1 MCQENKHTTKH
12 TDMKTLKN
20 TIRTTATAALF
31 SMASLLSFS
40 QQDSKVWL
48 TIENSNNVPTENA
61 SGVLV
66 STDANFNAAISS
78 LNITNI
84 QKALPSSRTASL
96 TKVYEVSC
104 DCDVADLYTTLT
116 NNVSVV
122 SKVEYAP
129 VYQTLETPD
138 DYTLSVS
145 NPWALELIGAKD
157 AWNVTT
163 GDANVVIAISD
174 QNYFENHEELVG
186 KFVHYDHTN
195 TASQGHGTAVATLA
209 AGATNNTL
217 GKSAIG
223 YNSSLA
229 LYRMNYNEVLDAS
242 YAGAKVVNL
251 SWTSGCSF
259 NQYLQDV
266 MDEVY
271 NNGTFI
277 IASAGNGST
286 CGGAENL
293 VYPAAYDKVFAVTSI
308 GENDNHERTIGNPNS
323 THQHNASVDLSAPG
337 YDVPITAAP
346 GWYLTGSGT
355 SYASPIVAGTVGLMI
370 AANPC
375 LTNIEIE
382 YILKNTST
390 FIDDLNPAYA
400 GLIGQGRLNA
410 AAAVEM
416 AKNFNKMFLN
426 ATSFSACT
434 ANSGQID
441 IDIVGGNA
449 PFTTVWSNG
458 ATDLNLTDLAGGDY
472 TVTITDAIGC
482 SKDTTITIADVTPT
496 VFVADVQHV
505 ACNGSANGAIDITI
519 IEGTPGYTFEWETG
533 HTTEDLTGLTAGTYR
548 LKITDGNG
556 CSVWGS
562 FNVMEAQALT
572 ATLDVVQPT
581 ASTDGD
587 IDLTVEGGTAPY
599 SYTWNTGDVSE
610 DLFGVPAGYYQVT
623 VIDANGCDVMVDK
636 TIQNISTA
644 SVNNLESVNINV
656 FPNPTSDYATV
667 TWDNNEVTK
676 LTVVNANGQVVENA
690 DVDLQNNYTT
700 QNLNA
705 GMYFINLTDNNNNTN
720 TKKLIVR

>member
-1 MCQENKHTTKH
+1 
-12 TDMKTLKN
+12 MKTLKN

-186 KFVHYDHTN
+186 KVVHYDHTN

-623 VIDANGCDVMVDK
+623 VIDANGCDVIVDQ

>member
-1 MCQENKHTTKH
+1 
-12 TDMKTLKN
+12 MKTLKN

>member
-1 MCQENKHTTKH
+1 
-12 TDMKTLKN
+12 MKTLKN

-145 NPWALELIGAKD
+145 SPWALDLIGAQN
-157 AWNVTT
+157 AWNITT

-482 SKDTTITIADVTPT
+482 SKDTTITIADITPT

>member
-1 MCQENKHTTKH
+1 
-12 TDMKTLKN
+12 MKILKN
-20 TIRTTATAALF
+20 TIRTTAVAALF

-48 TIENSNNVPTENA
+48 TIENSNNFPTENA
-61 SGVLV
+61 SGALV
-66 STDANFNAAISS
+66 STDANFNAAISL

-104 DCDVADLYTTLT
+104 DCDVVDLYTILT
-116 NNVSVV
+116 NKVSVV

-145 NPWALELIGAKD
+145 SPWALDLIGAQN
-157 AWNVTT
+157 AWNITT
-163 GDANVVIAISD
+163 GDANVVIAVSD

-186 KFVHYDHTN
+186 KVVHYDHTN

-286 CGGAENL
+286 CGGAENV

-308 GENDNHERTIGNPNS
+308 GENDNHERTAGNPNS

-382 YILKNTST
+382 YILKNTSI

-416 AKNFNKMFLN
+416 AKDFDKLFLN

-472 TVTITDAIGC
+472 TVTITDAAGC

-548 LKITDGNG
+548 LKITNGNG

-623 VIDANGCDVMVDK
+623 VIDANGCDVMVDQ

-644 SVNNLESVNINV
+644 SVNNPESVNINV

-676 LTVVNANGQVVENA
+676 LTVVNANGQVVESV

>member
-1 MCQENKHTTKH
+1 
-12 TDMKTLKN
+12 MKTLKN
-20 TIRTTATAALF
+20 TIRTTAVAALF

-209 AGATNNTL
+209 AGATDNTL

>member
-1 MCQENKHTTKH
+1 
-12 TDMKTLKN
+12 MKTLKN
-20 TIRTTATAALF
+20 TIRTTAAAALF

-48 TIENSNNVPTENA
+48 TIENNTNVPVMSA
-61 SGVLV
+61 SGNLV
-66 STDANFNAAISS
+66 SNDASLNEAITS

-96 TKVYEVSC
+96 RNVYEVSC
-104 DCDVADLYTTLT
+104 NCDVVDLYTTLT
-116 NNVSVV
+116 NNVNTV

-129 VYQTLETPD
+129 VYETLETPN

-145 NPWALELIGAKD
+145 NPWALNLIGAED
-157 AWNVTT
+157 AWNITK
-163 GDANVVIAISD
+163 GDSSVVIAISD
-174 QNYFENHEELVG
+174 QNYYESHEELVG
-186 KFVHYDHTN
+186 KVLHYDNTN

-209 AGATNNTL
+209 AGATNNTM

-251 SWTSGCSF
+251 SWTSGCTF
-259 NQYLQDV
+259 NQYLQDA
-266 MDEVY
+266 MNEVY

-277 IASAGNGST
+277 VASAGNGTT

-293 VYPAAYDKVFAVTSI
+293 VYPAAYDNVFAVTSI
-308 GENDNHERTIGNPNS
+308 GANDNHERTIGNPSS

-337 YDVPITAAP
+337 YHVPITAAP

-375 LTNIEIE
+375 LTNAEIE
-382 YILKNTST
+382 YILKGSST

-400 GLIGQGRLNA
+400 GLIGEGRLNA
-410 AAAVEM
+410 AAAVAM
-416 AKNFNKMFLN
+416 AQDFNKLFLN

-441 IDIVGGNA
+441 VSIVGGNA
-449 PFTTVWSNG
+449 PFITEWSNG
-458 ATDLNLTDLAGGDY
+458 ATDLNLNNLAGGDY
-472 TVTITDAIGC
+472 TLTITDAMGC
-482 SKDTTITIADVTPT
+482 SKDTTITIEDVTPT
-496 VFVADVQHV
+496 VFEGEVQHIT
-505 ACNGSANGAIDITI
+505 CNGAANGAIDVTVL
-519 IEGTPGYTFEWETG
+519 EGTPDYIFEWDNG
-533 HTTEDLTGLTAGTYR
+533 MMTEDISGLTAGTYR

-562 FNVMEAQALT
+562 FNVMEPQTLT
-572 ATLDVVQPT
+572 AEMDITQPT
-581 ASTDGD
+581 ATADGD
-587 IDLTVEGGTAPY
+587 IDLTVTGGSAPY
-599 SYTWNTGDVSE
+599 SYTWNTGDVDE
-610 DLFGVPAGYYQVT
+610 DLYGVTAGFYQAT
-623 VIDANGCDVMVDK
+623 IIDNNGCEVVVDQM
-636 TIQNISTA
+636 IQSVSTA
-644 SVNNLESVNINV
+644 SVDILESININV

-667 TWDNNEVTK
+667 TWENNDIATVTI
-676 LTVVNANGQVVENA
+676 VNANGQLIENA
-690 DVDLQNNYTT
+690 DVALQNSFKT

-705 GMYFINLTDNNNNTN
+705 GMYFINLNDINGNTN
-720 TKKLIVR
+720 TQKLIVR

>member
-1 MCQENKHTTKH
+1 
-12 TDMKTLKN
+12 MKTLKN

-186 KFVHYDHTN
+186 KVVHYDHTN

-636 TIQNISTA
+636 TIQNSSTA

>member
-1 MCQENKHTTKH
+1 
-12 TDMKTLKN
+12 MKTLKN

-400 GLIGQGRLNA
+400 GLIGQGRLNS

-636 TIQNISTA
+636 TSQNISTA

>member
-1 MCQENKHTTKH
+1 
-12 TDMKTLKN
+12 MKTLKN

-636 TIQNISTA
+636 TIQNSSTA

>member
-1 MCQENKHTTKH
+1 M
-12 TDMKTLKN
+12 
-20 TIRTTATAALF
+20 
-31 SMASLLSFS
+31 
-40 QQDSKVWL
+40 
-48 TIENSNNVPTENA
+48 
-61 SGVLV
+61 
-66 STDANFNAAISS
+66 
-78 LNITNI
+78 
-84 QKALPSSRTASL
+84 
-96 TKVYEVSC
+96 
-104 DCDVADLYTTLT
+104 
-116 NNVSVV
+116 
-122 SKVEYAP
+122 
-129 VYQTLETPD
+129 
-138 DYTLSVS
+138 
-145 NPWALELIGAKD
+145 
-157 AWNVTT
+157 
-163 GDANVVIAISD
+163 
-174 QNYFENHEELVG
+174 
-186 KFVHYDHTN
+186 
-195 TASQGHGTAVATLA
+195 
-209 AGATNNTL
+209 
-217 GKSAIG
+217 
-223 YNSSLA
+223 
-229 LYRMNYNEVLDAS
+229 
-242 YAGAKVVNL
+242 
-251 SWTSGCSF
+251 
-259 NQYLQDV
+259 
-266 MDEVY
+266 
-271 NNGTFI
+271 
-277 IASAGNGST
+277 
-286 CGGAENL
+286 
-293 VYPAAYDKVFAVTSI
+293 
-308 GENDNHERTIGNPNS
+308 
-323 THQHNASVDLSAPG
+323 
-337 YDVPITAAP
+337 
-346 GWYLTGSGT
+346 
-355 SYASPIVAGTVGLMI
+355 
-370 AANPC
+370 
-375 LTNIEIE
+375 
-382 YILKNTST
+382 
-390 FIDDLNPAYA
+390 NPAYA

-623 VIDANGCDVMVDK
+623 VIDANGCDVIVDQ

>member
-1 MCQENKHTTKH
+1 
-12 TDMKTLKN
+12 MKTLKN

-157 AWNVTT
+157 AWNITT

>member
-1 MCQENKHTTKH
+1 
-12 TDMKTLKN
+12 MKTLKN

-186 KFVHYDHTN
+186 KVVHYDHTN

-416 AKNFNKMFLN
+416 AKDFNKMFLN

>member
-1 MCQENKHTTKH
+1 
-12 TDMKTLKN
+12 
-20 TIRTTATAALF
+20 
-31 SMASLLSFS
+31 
-40 QQDSKVWL
+40 
-48 TIENSNNVPTENA
+48 
-61 SGVLV
+61 
-66 STDANFNAAISS
+66 
-78 LNITNI
+78 
-84 QKALPSSRTASL
+84 
-96 TKVYEVSC
+96 VSC

>member
-1 MCQENKHTTKH
+1 
-12 TDMKTLKN
+12 MKTLKN

-157 AWNVTT
+157 AWNITT

-410 AAAVEM
+410 AASVEM
-416 AKNFNKMFLN
+416 AKDFNKMFLN

>member
-1 MCQENKHTTKH
+1 
-12 TDMKTLKN
+12 MKTLKN
-20 TIRTTATAALF
+20 TIRTTASAALF

-472 TVTITDAIGC
+472 TVTITDAVGC

>member
-1 MCQENKHTTKH
+1 
-12 TDMKTLKN
+12 MKTLKN

-472 TVTITDAIGC
+472 TVTITDAAGC

-610 DLFGVPAGYYQVT
+610 DLFGVPAGYYQAT
-623 VIDANGCDVMVDK
+623 VIDANGCDVMVDQ

>member
-1 MCQENKHTTKH
+1 
-12 TDMKTLKN
+12 MKTLKN

-145 NPWALELIGAKD
+145 SPWALDLIGAQN
-157 AWNVTT
+157 AWNITT

-293 VYPAAYDKVFAVTSI
+293 VYPAACDKVFAVTSI

-416 AKNFNKMFLN
+416 AKDFNKMFLN

>member
-1 MCQENKHTTKH
+1 
-12 TDMKTLKN
+12 MKTLKN

-623 VIDANGCDVMVDK
+623 VIDANGCDVIVDQ

>member
-1 MCQENKHTTKH
+1 
-12 TDMKTLKN
+12 MKTFKN

-48 TIENSNNVPTENA
+48 TIENSTNVPTENA

-66 STDANFNAAISS
+66 SNDAGFNAAISS

-104 DCDVADLYTTLT
+104 DCDVVDLYTALT

-145 NPWALELIGAKD
+145 NPWALDLIGAED
-157 AWNVTT
+157 AWNITK
-163 GDANVVIAISD
+163 GDTNVVIAISD
-174 QNYFENHEELVG
+174 QNYWSNHEELVG
-186 KFVHYDHTN
+186 KVVHYDATN

-209 AGATNNTL
+209 AGATDNTL

-223 YNSSLA
+223 YNSSLG

-242 YAGAKVVNL
+242 YAGAKVVNI

-259 NQYLQDV
+259 NQYLQDA
-266 MDEVY
+266 MNEAY

-277 IASAGNGST
+277 VASAGNGTT
-286 CGGAENL
+286 CGGPENL
-293 VYPAAYDKVFAVTSI
+293 VYPSAYDNVFAVTSI
-308 GENDNHERTIGNPNS
+308 GATDNHERTIGNPS
-323 THQHNASVDLSAPG
+323 TTHQHNATVDLSAPG
-337 YDVPITAAP
+337 YHVPITAAP

-400 GLIGQGRLNA
+400 GLIGEGRLNA

-416 AKNFNKMFLN
+416 AQNFNKMFIN

-434 ANSGQID
+434 ANSGQIAA
-441 IDIVGGNA
+441 DIVGGNA
-449 PFTTVWSNG
+449 PFTTEWSNG
-458 ATDLNLTDLAGGDY
+458 ATDLNLTNLAGGDY
-472 TVTITDAIGC
+472 TLTVTDAMGC

-496 VFVADVQHV
+496 VFVGDVQHV
-505 ACNGSANGAIDITI
+505 TCNGSANGAIDLTI
-519 IEGTPGYTFEWETG
+519 LEGTPNYIFEWDNG
-533 HTTEDLTGLTAGTYR
+533 MMTEDISGLTAGTYR

-562 FNVMEAQALT
+562 FNVMEPQALS

-587 IDLTVEGGTAPY
+587 IDLTVAGGTAPY
-599 SYTWNTGDVSE
+599 SYTWNTGDVTE
-610 DLFGVPAGYYQVT
+610 DLYGVAAGFYQVT
-623 VIDANGCDVMVDK
+623 VIDDNGCEVVVEE
-636 TIQNISTA
+636 TIQNVSTA

-656 FPNPTSDYATV
+656 FPNPTSDYATI
-667 TWDNNEVTK
+667 TWENNEVTN

-690 DVDLQNNYTT
+690 DVDLQNNYQT

-705 GMYFINLTDNNNNTN
+705 RMYFINLTDRNNNTN
-720 TKKLIVR
+720 TQKLIVR

>member
-1 MCQENKHTTKH
+1 
-12 TDMKTLKN
+12 MKTLKN

-416 AKNFNKMFLN
+416 AKDFNKMFLN

>member
-1 MCQENKHTTKH
+1 
-12 TDMKTLKN
+12 MKTLKN

-157 AWNVTT
+157 AWNITT

-186 KFVHYDHTN
+186 KVVHYDHTN

-623 VIDANGCDVMVDK
+623 VIDANGCDVIVDQ

>member
-1 MCQENKHTTKH
+1 
-12 TDMKTLKN
+12 MKILKN
-20 TIRTTATAALF
+20 TIRTTAVAALF

-48 TIENSNNVPTENA
+48 TIENSNNFPTENA
-61 SGVLV
+61 SGALV
-66 STDANFNAAISS
+66 STDANFNAAISL

-104 DCDVADLYTTLT
+104 DCDVVDLYTILT
-116 NNVSVV
+116 NKVSVV

-145 NPWALELIGAKD
+145 SPWALDLIGAQN
-157 AWNVTT
+157 AWNITT
-163 GDANVVIAISD
+163 GDANVVIAVSD

-286 CGGAENL
+286 CGGAENV

-308 GENDNHERTIGNPNS
+308 GENDNHERTAGNPNS

-382 YILKNTST
+382 YILKNTSI

-416 AKNFNKMFLN
+416 AKDFDKMFLN

-472 TVTITDAIGC
+472 TVTITDAAGC

-505 ACNGSANGAIDITI
+505 ACNGSANGAIDITV

-548 LKITDGNG
+548 LKITNGNG

-623 VIDANGCDVMVDK
+623 VIDANGCDVMVDQ

-644 SVNNLESVNINV
+644 SVNNPESVNINV

-676 LTVVNANGQVVENA
+676 LTVVNANGQVVESV

>member
-1 MCQENKHTTKH
+1 
-12 TDMKTLKN
+12 MKTLKN

-157 AWNVTT
+157 AWNITT

-416 AKNFNKMFLN
+416 AKDFDKMFLN

-587 IDLTVEGGTAPY
+587 IDLTVEGGNAPY

-610 DLFGVPAGYYQVT
+610 DLFAVPAGYYQVT
-623 VIDANGCDVMVDK
+623 VIDANGCDVIVDQ
-636 TIQNISTA
+636 TIQNSSTA

>member
-1 MCQENKHTTKH
+1 
-12 TDMKTLKN
+12 MKTLKN

-286 CGGAENL
+286 CGGAENV

>member
-1 MCQENKHTTKH
+1 
-12 TDMKTLKN
+12 
-20 TIRTTATAALF
+20 
-31 SMASLLSFS
+31 
-40 QQDSKVWL
+40 
-48 TIENSNNVPTENA
+48 
-61 SGVLV
+61 
-66 STDANFNAAISS
+66 
-78 LNITNI
+78 
-84 QKALPSSRTASL
+84 
-96 TKVYEVSC
+96 VSC

-186 KFVHYDHTN
+186 KVVHYDHTN

>member
-1 MCQENKHTTKH
+1 
-12 TDMKTLKN
+12 MKTLKN

-186 KFVHYDHTN
+186 KVVHYDHTN

-587 IDLTVEGGTAPY
+587 IDLTVEGGSAPY

-610 DLFGVPAGYYQVT
+610 DLFAVPAGYYQVT
-623 VIDANGCDVMVDK
+623 VIDANGCDVIVDQ

>member
-1 MCQENKHTTKH
+1 
-12 TDMKTLKN
+12 MKTLKN

-157 AWNVTT
+157 AWNITT

-623 VIDANGCDVMVDK
+623 VIDANGCDVIVDQ

>member
-1 MCQENKHTTKH
+1 
-12 TDMKTLKN
+12 MKTLKN

-623 VIDANGCDVMVDK
+623 VIDANGCDVIVDQ
-636 TIQNISTA
+636 TIQNSSTA

>member
-1 MCQENKHTTKH
+1 
-12 TDMKTLKN
+12 MKILKN
-20 TIRTTATAALF
+20 TIRTTAVAALF

-48 TIENSNNVPTENA
+48 TIENSNNFPTENA
-61 SGVLV
+61 SGALV
-66 STDANFNAAISS
+66 STDANFNAAISL

-104 DCDVADLYTTLT
+104 DCDVVDLYTILT
-116 NNVSVV
+116 NKVSVV

-145 NPWALELIGAKD
+145 SPWALDLIGAQN
-157 AWNVTT
+157 AWNITT
-163 GDANVVIAISD
+163 GDANVVIAVSD

-286 CGGAENL
+286 CGGAENV

-308 GENDNHERTIGNPNS
+308 GENDNHERTAGNPNS

-382 YILKNTST
+382 YILKNTSI

-416 AKNFNKMFLN
+416 AKDFDKMFLN

-472 TVTITDAIGC
+472 TVTITDAAGC

-548 LKITDGNG
+548 LKITNGNG

-623 VIDANGCDVMVDK
+623 VIDANGCDVMVDQ

-644 SVNNLESVNINV
+644 SVNNPESVNINV

-676 LTVVNANGQVVENA
+676 LTVVNANGQVVESV

>member
-1 MCQENKHTTKH
+1 
-12 TDMKTLKN
+12 MKTLKN

-186 KFVHYDHTN
+186 KVVHYDHTN

>member
-1 MCQENKHTTKH
+1 
-12 TDMKTLKN
+12 MKTLKN

-623 VIDANGCDVMVDK
+623 VIDANGCDVMVDQ
-636 TIQNISTA
+636 TIQNSSTA

>member
-1 MCQENKHTTKH
+1 
-12 TDMKTLKN
+12 MKTLKN

-482 SKDTTITIADVTPT
+482 SKDTTITIADITPT

>member
-1 MCQENKHTTKH
+1 
-12 TDMKTLKN
+12 MKTLKN

-186 KFVHYDHTN
+186 KVVHYDHTN

-375 LTNIEIE
+375 LTNIEIQ

-400 GLIGQGRLNA
+400 GLIGQGRLNS

>member
-1 MCQENKHTTKH
+1 
-12 TDMKTLKN
+12 MKTLKN

-157 AWNVTT
+157 AWNITT

-286 CGGAENL
+286 CGGAENV

>member
-1 MCQENKHTTKH
+1 
-12 TDMKTLKN
+12 MKTLKN

-623 VIDANGCDVMVDK
+623 VIDANGCDVMVDQ

>member
-1 MCQENKHTTKH
+1 
-12 TDMKTLKN
+12 
-20 TIRTTATAALF
+20 
-31 SMASLLSFS
+31 
-40 QQDSKVWL
+40 
-48 TIENSNNVPTENA
+48 
-61 SGVLV
+61 
-66 STDANFNAAISS
+66 
-78 LNITNI
+78 
-84 QKALPSSRTASL
+84 
-96 TKVYEVSC
+96 
-104 DCDVADLYTTLT
+104 
-116 NNVSVV
+116 
-122 SKVEYAP
+122 
-129 VYQTLETPD
+129 
-138 DYTLSVS
+138 
-145 NPWALELIGAKD
+145 LIGAKD

-186 KFVHYDHTN
+186 KVVHYDHTN

>member
-1 MCQENKHTTKH
+1 
-12 TDMKTLKN
+12 MKTLKN

-157 AWNVTT
+157 AWNITT

-259 NQYLQDV
+259 NQYLQDA
-266 MDEVY
+266 MNEVY
-271 NNGTFI
+271 DNGTFI
-277 IASAGNGST
+277 VASAGNGST
-286 CGGAENL
+286 CGGAEHL

>member
-1 MCQENKHTTKH
+1 
-12 TDMKTLKN
+12 MKILKN
-20 TIRTTATAALF
+20 TIRTTAVAALF

-48 TIENSNNVPTENA
+48 TIENSNNFPTENA
-61 SGVLV
+61 SGALV
-66 STDANFNAAISS
+66 STDANFNAAISL

-104 DCDVADLYTTLT
+104 DCDVVDLYTILT
-116 NNVSVV
+116 NKVSVV

-145 NPWALELIGAKD
+145 SPWALDLIGAQN
-157 AWNVTT
+157 AWNITT
-163 GDANVVIAISD
+163 GDANVVIAVSD

-186 KFVHYDHTN
+186 KVVHYDHTN

-286 CGGAENL
+286 CGGAENV

-308 GENDNHERTIGNPNS
+308 GENDNHERTAGNPNS

-382 YILKNTST
+382 YILKNTSI

-416 AKNFNKMFLN
+416 AKDFDKLFLN

-472 TVTITDAIGC
+472 TVTITDAAGC

-548 LKITDGNG
+548 LKITNGNG

-623 VIDANGCDVMVDK
+623 VIDANGCDVMVDQ

-644 SVNNLESVNINV
+644 SVNNPESVNINV

-676 LTVVNANGQVVENA
+676 LTVVNANGQVVENV

>member
-1 MCQENKHTTKH
+1 
-12 TDMKTLKN
+12 MKTLKN
-20 TIRTTATAALF
+20 TIRTTASAALF

-145 NPWALELIGAKD
+145 SPWALDLIGAQN
-157 AWNVTT
+157 AWNITT

-705 GMYFINLTDNNNNTN
+705 GMYFINLTDDNNNTN

>member
-1 MCQENKHTTKH
+1 
-12 TDMKTLKN
+12 MKTLKN

-416 AKNFNKMFLN
+416 AKDFNKMFLN

-472 TVTITDAIGC
+472 SVTITDAAGC